1 MLVLGVDPGLSSTGW
16 ALLRSCGSVSL
27 VDHGVINTH
36 KDNDLNQKLYSI
48 FSAVDSLLKSYSIV
62 EAAIENVFVNS
73 NAKAS
78 MLLCY
83 ARSASLIA
91 LMANDVA
98 IFEYAPTTIKK
109 RVFGNGKASK
119 EQIQFMVHA
128 SLGLCSSIS
137 FNLHT
142 SDAIS
147 AALCHIFSRK
157 MQKFV

>member
-1 MLVLGVDPGLSSTGW
+1 MFVLGVDPGLRSTGW
-16 ALLRSCGSVSL
+16 ALLRSDSRISL

-36 KDNDLNQKLYSI
+36 KDTNNNSQLFSI
-48 FSAVDSLLKSYSIV
+48 FSSLDSILKSRIV
-62 EAAIENVFVNS
+62 TEASIENVFVNT

-78 MLLCY
+78 MFLCY
-83 ARSASLIA
+83 ARSAALIA
-91 LMANDVA
+91 LMSNGIE

-119 EQIQFMVHA
+119 DQIKFMVRA
-128 SLGLCSSIS
+128 SLGLCDDIA

-142 SDAIS
+142 SDAIA

-157 MQKFV
+157 LHTC